1 MLQEGQGEISPP
13 RQPLGSLRNLVKARF
28 ACYMVTDKILDP
40 TTDEEVDLVKTIHF
54 SEASEIDSDDDLD
67 TCELSKAR
75 CMVTNTYLQRCVDQ

>member
-1 MLQEGQGEISPP
+1 
-13 RQPLGSLRNLVKARF
+13 
-28 ACYMVTDKILDP
+28 MVTDKILDP

-54 SEASEIDSDDDLD
+54 REASEIDSDDNLD